1 MSKIWQQLTAIWG
14 RLETSQRATVVL
26 VMLAFTA
33 LAVGLGLAATHPD
46 YRLLAR
52 DLTKGQVAEIAAYLE
67 SSHVSYQ
74 VADRETAILVPSKD
88 LYRLRNELSERDM
101 LGDGSKGFEL
111 LAKNSMWDSSFSE
124 HRTYDRAVAGELE
137 RSFRE
142 LPGVR
147 SARVLIDRP
156 QPSPFVGDQ
165 EAKPKASIKLDM
177 QQGGHLSNRQIA
189 GILHLAA
196 GAVVGL
202 TTDHVEIMDGGG
214 LLTPAGADSGA
225 MMAQNTLEAESARDT
240 YLTRK
245 AQEQL
250 DVVLGPGRSSVKVA
264 VKLDFT
270 KRSSA
275 TSDPG
280 KSVLLKEDSHTTDE
294 KTPVGGLGGV
304 AGSAPN
310 VEGEGQPAAA
320 APQLGTKTSEE
331 TKNEYVVGKSTTTQE
346 DEVGRIKGMSVS
358 ILLDYKVSHV
368 AKLDDKG
375 QPGKE
380 MVEKREEFGEA
391 DKQRFKDLVLN
402 AIGYAAAKGS
412 QSDPPAAVEGRFSAT
427 VQSMEMWHE
436 TPEPVSVATVGMP
449 GLPALVAD
457 YGGYL
462 LVGMVA
468 LTLLVVARGQ
478 LRRSHRAWAEAEER
492 ARQGRERETGKAKAE
507 GGPEGQASGEDAV
520 RERRAELKDQI
531 RKRVLEDP
539 ASAAQIVRRWLYE
552 T

>member
-14 RLETSQRATVVL
+14 RLEISQRATVVL

-33 LAVGLGLAATHPD
+33 LAVGLGLAATRPD
-46 YRLLAR
+46 FRLLAR

-177 QQGGHLSNRQIA
+177 QQSSHLSNRQIA

-202 TTDHVEIMDGGG
+202 TTDHVEIMDGSG

-225 MMAQNTLEAESARDT
+225 MMAQNTLEAETARDT

-250 DVVLGPGRSSVKVA
+250 DVVLGPGHSSVKVA

-294 KTPVGGLGGV
+294 KTPVGGTGGV

-310 VEGEGQPAAA
+310 VEGEGQPAAV

-358 ILLDYKVSHV
+358 VLLDYKVSRT

-375 QPGKE
+375 QPTKE
-380 MVEKREEFGEA
+380 MVEKREEYSDA
-391 DKQRFKDLVLN
+391 DKVRFKDLVLN

-412 QSDPPAAVEGRFSAT
+412 QSDAPAVVEGRFSAT

-436 TPEPVSVATVGMP
+436 APEPVAQAAATLP
-449 GLPALVAD
+449 GLPALVAE

-462 LVGMVA
+462 LVGLVA
-468 LTLLVVARGQ
+468 LALLVVARGQ
-478 LRRSHRAWAEAEER
+478 LKRSHRAWAEAEER
-492 ARQGRERETGKAKAE
+492 ARLGRERETGRAKQE
-507 GGPEGQASGEDAV
+507 SGPEGQATSDDTV
-520 RERRAELKDQI
+520 RERRQELKDQI

-539 ASAAQIVRRWLYE
+539 TSAAQIVRRWLYE
-552 T
+552 A